1 MRLHEPDMPFLNLH
15 GGEKNQVTIKKKQLV
30 EEWAVG
36 VVPLGN

>member
-1 MRLHEPDMPFLNLH
+1 MRLHEPDMPFLNLD

-36 VVPLGN
+36 VVLLGN